1 MKTHTR
7 YLTAGLALAGAALFV
22 FPQAAFACEKCF
34 GAAGDSLTV
43 QGIGLSMLALLTI
56 TGVVWGGIMVFFN
69 NMDRR
74 AKLLESGELVVTEDG
89 GVVESALVDEEAYG
103 RTLDTL
109 LDKIS
114 REGYASLTRRERA
127 LLHDMTAGGGEEA

>member
-1 MKTHTR
+1 MKTYRR

-34 GAAGDSLTV
+34 GAAGDSPTV
-43 QGIGLSMLALLTI
+43 QGISLAMLALLSI

-74 AKLLESGELVVTEDG
+74 AKLLESGELVVTSDG
-89 GVVESALVDEEAYG
+89 GVVESALVDEEACG
-103 RTLDTL
+103 RMLDVL

-114 REGYASLTRRERA
+114 REGYASLSRRERA
-127 LLHDMTAGGGEEA
+127 LLHEMTAGGGS